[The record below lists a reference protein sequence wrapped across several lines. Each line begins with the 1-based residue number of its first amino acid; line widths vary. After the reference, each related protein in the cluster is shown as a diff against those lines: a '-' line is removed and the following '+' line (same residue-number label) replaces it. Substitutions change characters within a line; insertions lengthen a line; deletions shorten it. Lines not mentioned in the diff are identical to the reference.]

1 MGVPRG
7 DVRTSLI
14 VGTMYKLSHGGLTC
28 RSFASLKTTSFGA
41 CALRPAEV
49 ARRALSL
56 GAAAIVA
63 LPAWAS
69 GQNATLPRSTRD
81 SGSLTLAFVLSTATR
96 THPLVQAAGARVR
109 AAHGMRTTAGA
120 FGNPVLTYQV
130 ENAPFPGRTAAAGLV
145 QETSTFA
152 TIPLEQLW
160 QRNSRVGR
168 ANDDVQAAEA
178 DLTMTRRAVALDAA
192 RAFHR
197 LALAQYSAEAT
208 AEVLVGLDSLVRYTR
223 SRVTEGATAE
233 GDLLRLQVERD
244 RVATDQALQEAELAQ
259 ARAALHPY
267 LMDANAPAS
276 AVESLASLRVAADA
290 RAGVGG
296 ERTGASLFRA
306 TLLPVR
312 AGLAERALAARPDVL
327 AARARTRAA
336 GADVGLQRAL
346 TVRQLGATFGSKSTG
361 GSPSMIAG
369 LSVPIPLFDQNRG
382 EIQRARSERTAVE
395 QELLWTER
403 RAAAEVTG
411 AYDAAQVLTDRVA
424 ALQSDFLARAEESRT
439 VALAAYREGAV
450 PLLFVLDATR
460 TLVEARLGFLR
471 AHHAQQVAVLT
482 LYVAA
487 GLDPSDALTTTAKAT
502 TP

>member
-14 VGTMYKLSHGGLTC
+14 VGIMSKLSHGGLTC
-28 RSFASLKTTSFGA
+28 RSFASLRTTSFGA
-41 CALRPAEV
+41 C

-56 GAAAIVA
+56 GAAALAA
-63 LPAWAS
+63 LPHLAP
-69 GQNATLPRSTRD
+69 GQNASLPRSARD
-81 SGSLTLAFVLSTATR
+81 SGSLTIAYVLGAATR
-96 THPLVQAAGARVR
+96 AHPLVLAADARVR
-109 AAHGMRTTAGA
+109 AAHGMRTTAGT

-130 ENAPFPGRTAAAGLV
+130 ENAPFPGRAAPAGLV
-145 QETSTFA
+145 QETSTYA
-152 TIPLEQLW
+152 TLPLEQFW
-160 QRNSRVGR
+160 QRSSRVGR
-168 ANDDVQAAEA
+168 ANDEVQAAEA

-197 LALAQYSAEAT
+197 LALAQHSAEAT
-208 AEVLVGLDSLVRYTR
+208 AEVLVGLDSLLRYTR

-259 ARAALHPY
+259 ARATLHPY
-267 LMDANAPAS
+267 LMGTNDPAS
-276 AVESLASLRVAADA
+276 AVESLVSLRVAANDRIGA
-290 RAGVGG
+290 GG
-296 ERTGASLFRA
+296 ERTGANLFSA

-327 AARARTRAA
+327 AARARARAA

-346 TVRQLGATFGSKSTG
+346 TVRQLGATFGSKSIG
-361 GSPSMIAG
+361 GSPTMIAG

-382 EIQRARSERTAVE
+382 EIQRAQSERMAVE
-395 QELLWTER
+395 QELVWTER

-411 AYDAAQVLTDRVA
+411 AYVAAQVLTERVA
-424 ALQSDFLARAEESRT
+424 ALQSDFLARAEESRK

-460 TLVEARLGFLR
+460 TLVEARLGLLR
-471 AHHAQQVAVLT
+471 AHHAQQVAVLS